1 MALNKGSAPNGHV
14 VPTTQETMW
23 LEEDRDTDLF
33 PRPKTPPAFDLKTS
47 VAYSLTKTFDFGD
60 RGDVVPQSVA
70 RDPGKTNPSKSSSS
84 KSSKADNK

>member
-1 MALNKGSAPNGHV
+1 MALKGSAPNGHV

-33 PRPKTPPAFDLKTS
+33 PRPKTQPTFDLKTS

-70 RDPGKTNPSKSSSS
+70 RDPGKTITLSKVHSSNY
-84 KSSKADNK
+84 SKAD